1 MKYRCL
7 RGKLVESA
15 AEFRNIMNKKSF
27 FLGVVTGIVL
37 TLVGLFAIALVSQK
51 KDNDQVQYL
60 EKPVSYENKTKASFK
75 VFQVLGDAAL
85 ASEASNRIGGD
96 VMYHGNTV
104 MIQGEN
110 FYSDQVVAVKNPMRV
125 GTFNYTNK
133 GGMPMTVPVIKG
145 NTE

>member
-1 MKYRCL
+1 MFAWKF
-7 RGKLVESA
+7 VESA

-37 TLVGLFAIALVSQK
+37 TFVGLFAIALVSQK

-110 FYSDQVVAVKNPMRV
+110 FYSDQVVTVKNPMRV
-125 GTFNYTNK
+125 GTYNYTNK

-145 NTE
+145 NME